1 MKIDQPFLDIAPA
14 TPSAIPLAA
23 KKKTDDPA
31 RIHEAAQQFEGF
43 LISQI
48 MKTMSS
54 SGSFLGTEDDQAGS
68 TAIDMA
74 EEQFAKALSSRG
86 GLGLAKMVEAGL
98 QSSSAKPPVNPTAQ
112 KLAE

>member
-1 MKIDQPFLDIAPA
+1 MHVDANLPAAP
-14 TPSAIPLAA
+14 SQ
-23 KKKTDDPA
+23 KKPDDPA

-74 EEQFAKALSSRG
+74 EEQFAKALSSQG
-86 GLGLAKMVEAGL
+86 GLGLAKMVEASL
-98 QSSSAKPPVNPTAQ
+98 QSSSVKPASIAAQ
-112 KLAE
+112 KLTE

>member
-1 MKIDQPFLDIAPA
+1 MAPE
-14 TPSAIPLAA
+14 
-23 KKKTDDPA
+23 KKADDPV

-68 TAIDMA
+68 TAVDMA
-74 EEQFAKALSSRG
+74 EEQFAKALSSQG
-86 GLGLAKMVEAGL
+86 GLGLAKMVEASL
-98 QSSSAKPPVNPTAQ
+98 QSSSVKPSSTAGQ

>member
-1 MKIDQPFLDIAPA
+1 MHIDGG
-14 TPSAIPLAA
+14 LAA
-23 KKKTDDPA
+23 LTPEKKPDDPA

-54 SGSFLGTEDDQAGS
+54 SGSFLGTEEDQAGS

-74 EEQFAKALSSRG
+74 EEQFAKALSSQG
-86 GLGLAKMVEAGL
+86 GLGLAKMVEASL
-98 QSSSAKPPVNPTAQ
+98 QSNSVKPASIAAQ